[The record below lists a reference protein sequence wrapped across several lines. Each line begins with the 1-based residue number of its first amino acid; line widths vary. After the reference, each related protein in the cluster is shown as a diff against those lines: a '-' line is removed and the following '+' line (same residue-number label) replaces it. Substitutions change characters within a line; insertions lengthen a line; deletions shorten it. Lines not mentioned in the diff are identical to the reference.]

1 MGVRP
6 KITAKLRPPPPASVL
21 IERPRVQ
28 NALDRAAEG
37 HRVVLVVAG
46 AGTGKT
52 TEAARF
58 LAGRTGRT
66 AWLSVDPSDRASGRF
81 VSYLAAAVGT
91 VEPGLETMVQELLAD
106 GMLAEDCAA
115 LLAERLGQGWTIV
128 IDDLH
133 HLEPDAQALAPLR
146 TFVRGLPT
154 DALTVLVSRRIP
166 NLDLSSQLL
175 RGNLSGVF
183 DAELAFDLDE
193 THALLE
199 ARQAPGDAEDVW
211 RATGGWAAGI
221 VFEALR
227 RPEGAPGLPPAED
240 PLYAYL
246 GGEILEALPAR
257 IRRAML
263 RTAVLDTVTAPR
275 LAALPQEDP
284 PVLLDE
290 LARLHLPAT
299 AEPGVLRYHP
309 QFREFLEHRLARE
322 LPGEVP
328 GLLESYGR
336 QLAAEGYREEAVDV
350 LLQGDR
356 SAEAEELAESV
367 VTDLR
372 RRGDWGKILAWTE
385 ALGESALRR
394 RPALREV
401 QVRALLNSR
410 RQGELE
416 DLVHEMLAEGEI
428 GELVESAP
436 DVAAWAVWALHGSG
450 EWAKLLPLLP
460 PRGRSR
466 VGEVMRYMLVL
477 TVARDAPEDLPESA
491 LGRMHPLH
499 VVLQEALYFQGRFDA
514 ASRMAEV
521 AATAGGPVTAAV
533 AQVHKVNVLRA
544 RGETAAARR
553 VLESVPASI
562 RTSRFIE
569 FWLHAEAELCLEEGS
584 GDRALEL
591 IRAAR
596 AASARHGWR
605 VGDGAI
611 FGAVEGRMLVRLGA
625 AERAAEVL
633 GEVRDWCA
641 RRGLAS
647 FREWAEAWLGGAIL
661 MLDRPADEARRLL
674 EPAVNSMRRARRDLE
689 LPAAAAFL
697 AEAHWRLGEEDA
709 HDAAAEVAYSASERC
724 GTLHPLMTALGL
736 VPGVLARRLD
746 CEGPESERR
755 WSGLVPLASTDTV
768 APELEGARLR
778 VRTLGPPQ
786 LELDGVP
793 LANVPLKAV
802 ELAAEI
808 ARFGPP
814 GVPRS
819 QLIAALFEGSRDG
832 PNYLRQLVFRL
843 RRVLP
848 PDLEVRSTGRRL
860 AWRPAE
866 LVASDDALLE
876 SLHHRARTEVGP
888 ARDETL
894 ASALELTERGPYMEG
909 LDDESVI
916 DRRRV
921 LSAVAMDVR
930 LEFARAMRAAGRPG
944 DAVAALQAAIES
956 DPYRED
962 AWQEL
967 MRIHA
972 RLEGPASVARV
983 FLECRRSL
991 SEVDLQPSGETFLLL
1006 ERLRG

>member
-28 NALDRAAEG
+28 NALDRAAQG

-46 AGTGKT
+46 AGSGKT

-58 LAGRTGRT
+58 LAGRPGRT

-81 VSYLAAAVGT
+81 VSYLAAALGT

-115 LLAERLGQGWTIV
+115 LLAERLGADWTIV

-133 HLEPDAQALAPLR
+133 HLEPDAQALGPLR
-146 TFVRGLPT
+146 TFVRRLPP

-166 NLDLSSQLL
+166 NLDLSSELL

-199 ARQAPGDAEDVW
+199 ARQAPGDAEAVW

-227 RPEGAPGLPPAED
+227 RPEGASGLPPAED
-240 PLYAYL
+240 PLFSYL
-246 GGEILEALPAR
+246 GGEILEGLPER
-257 IRRAML
+257 IRRALL

-275 LAALPQEDP
+275 LASLPQEDP

-309 QFREFLEHRLARE
+309 QFREFLEHRLTRE
-322 LPGEVP
+322 LSAEVP
-328 GLLESYGR
+328 GLLGSYGR
-336 QLAAEGYREEAVDV
+336 RLAEEGFREEAVDV
-350 LLQGDR
+350 LLQCGSSD
-356 SAEAEELAESV
+356 EAQELAEAA

-372 RRGDWGKILAWTE
+372 RRGDWGKILAWTA

-410 RQGELE
+410 RQEELE
-416 DLVHEMLAEGEI
+416 DLVHEMLTEGEI
-428 GELVESAP
+428 GELVEEAP

-466 VGEVMRYMLVL
+466 VGEVMRYMLVS
-477 TVARDAPEDLPESA
+477 TVARDAPEDLAESA

-521 AATAGGPVTAAV
+521 AATSGGPVTAAV

-596 AASARHGWR
+596 DASARHGWR

-611 FGAVEGRMLVRLGA
+611 FGAVEGRMLVRLGFPEKA
-625 AERAAEVL
+625 VEVL

-641 RRGLAS
+641 QRGLAS
-647 FREWAEAWLGGAIL
+647 FREWAETWLGGAML
-661 MLDRPADEARRLL
+661 LLDRPPEEARQLL
-674 EPAVNSMRRARRDLE
+674 EPAVNAMRRARRHLE
-689 LPAAAAFL
+689 LPAAAVFL
-697 AEAHWRLGEEDA
+697 AEAQWRLGHEDA
-709 HDAAAEVAYSASERC
+709 HDEAAEVAYAAAQQC
-724 GTLHPLMTALGL
+724 GTLHPLVTALEL
-736 VPGVLARRLD
+736 VPGVLARLLD
-746 CEGPESERR
+746 CEGPDSERR
-755 WSGLVPLASTDTV
+755 WSTLVPLASTETV

-778 VRTLGPPQ
+778 VRTLGPPV
-786 LELDGVP
+786 LELDGAP

-808 ARFGPP
+808 ARYGPP

-819 QLIAALFEGSRDG
+819 QLIATLFEGSRDG

-848 PDLEVRSTGRRL
+848 SDLEVRSTGRRL
-860 AWRPAE
+860 AWKPAE

-876 SLHHRARTEVGP
+876 SLHHRARTEVGA

-894 ASALELTERGPYMEG
+894 ATALELVERGAYMEG

-916 DRRRV
+916 ERRRA

-930 LEFARAMRAAGRPG
+930 LEYARAMRAAGRPG
-944 DAVAALQAAIES
+944 QAVAALTAAIES

-991 SEVDLQPSGETFLLL
+991 SEVDLQPSGETFQLL